1 MADTVSSIDDEQS
14 IRAEEQAVA
23 LAASKL
29 TRPTTRLANDVLL
42 LIATRGTARDL
53 GKAQVVS
60 RGWKDAARR
69 EVGLRTAGRSLNYFT
84 QKPAYLRSIELLDA
98 VVGPKPAG
106 SWRDRWPELQY
117 AKFLRVDESLALL
130 HDRETVLQLFRNNI
144 HVIDAELAKI
154 RESIDWKVQWGW
166 PRTLAE
172 DYTLIMTHFK
182 AALGESVSEASRD
195 FAAAVHLLRDAL
207 TLRAPLEAVAPDA
220 YTDLDGTYGMKTN
233 DGAWAALTPDAA
245 PGVSFVTHAPLEV
258 CSGVTIPPP
267 RHRRDVVP
275 HTGERAPALPLGRG
289 LFRGGG
295 AEHRHRLRAD
305 GFRHRPLPV
314 AGPSGRQASLAR
326 PHRGD
331 AVGAAIRPAAAVARH
346 PGAHR
351 RSRQLD
357 GVRKDAESAAVYG
370 GRRVSRVRDLYC
382 TRPSF
387 LRRRLWTPG
396 SLSSSAR
403 GSRDAS

>member
-1 MADTVSSIDDEQS
+1 MADIENPPIEDEQAS
-14 IRAEEQAVA
+14 GTSGEDLKAFMLREEERAIAS
-23 LAASKL
+23 AAAKL

-53 GKAQVVS
+53 GKAQIVS
-60 RGWKDAARR
+60 RGWQAAARR
-69 EVGLRTAGRSLNYFT
+69 EVTLRTAGRVLNVFAE
-84 QKPAYLRSIELLDA
+84 KPAYLRSIEVLDA

-130 HDRETVLQLFRNNI
+130 HDRETVLQLFRANI

-154 RESIDWKVQWGW
+154 RESIEWKVESGW

-182 AALGESVSEASRD
+182 AALGDSVSEASRD

-245 PGVSFVTHAPLEV
+245 PGVSFATHAPLEA
-258 CSGVTIPPP
+258 SAHP
-267 RHRRDVVP
+267 RCLSD
-275 HTGERAPALPLGRG
+275 A
-289 LFRGGG
+289 
-295 AEHRHRLRAD
+295 
-305 GFRHRPLPV
+305 GF
-314 AGPSGRQASLAR
+314 
-326 PHRGD
+326 
-331 AVGAAIRPAAAVARH
+331 
-346 PGAHR
+346 
-351 RSRQLD
+351 
-357 GVRKDAESAAVYG
+357 SAAVVLNTGIDYAPMDSDIVRFRSRGRAG
-370 GRRVSRVRDLYC
+370 GKHRSLVRTAATPSERQYDLPPLSRVTLERIDEAGSW
-382 TRPSF
+382 TEFGRTPN
-387 LRRRLWTPG
+387 RRLYTVVVEF
-396 SLSSSAR
+396 LA
-403 GSRDAS
+403 

>member
-1 MADTVSSIDDEQS
+1 MADRPNTPVPTLSDIVNPIEDKFSSGASEEDPEAIML
-14 IRAEEQAVA
+14 RAEEQAVA
-23 LAASKL
+23 SAAAKL

-42 LIATRGTARDL
+42 IIATRGTAKDL

-182 AALGESVSEASRD
+182 AALGDSVSEASRD

-245 PGVSFVTHAPLEV
+245 PGVSFVTRAPLEA
-258 CSGVTIPPP
+258 SAHP
-267 RHRRDVVP
+267 RCLSD
-275 HTGERAPALPLGRG
+275 A
-289 LFRGGG
+289 
-295 AEHRHRLRAD
+295 
-305 GFRHRPLPV
+305 GF
-314 AGPSGRQASLAR
+314 
-326 PHRGD
+326 
-331 AVGAAIRPAAAVARH
+331 
-346 PGAHR
+346 
-351 RSRQLD
+351 
-357 GVRKDAESAAVYG
+357 SAAVVLNTGIDYAPMDSDIVRFRSRGRAG
-370 GRRVSRVRDLYC
+370 GKHRSLVRTAATPSERQYDLPPLSRVTLERIDEAGSWSEFG
-382 TRPSF
+382 RMPQ
-387 LRRRLWTPG
+387 RRLYTVVVEF
-396 SLSSSAR
+396 LA
-403 GSRDAS
+403 

>member
-1 MADTVSSIDDEQS
+1 MADRPNTPVPTMADTVSSIDDEQS
-14 IRAEEQAVA
+14 IMLRAEEQAIA
-23 LAASKL
+23 SAAAKL

-53 GKAQVVS
+53 GKAQIVS
-60 RGWKDAARR
+60 RGWQAAARR
-69 EVGLRTAGRSLNYFT
+69 EVTLRTTGRVLNVFAE
-84 QKPAYLRSIELLDA
+84 KPAYLRSIEILDD

-130 HDRETVLQLFRNNI
+130 HDRETVLQLFRANI

-154 RESIDWKVQWGW
+154 RESIEWKVESGW

-182 AALGESVSEASRD
+182 AALGDSVSAASRD

-207 TLRAPLEAVAPDA
+207 TLRAPREAVAPDA

-258 CSGVTIPPP
+258 CSGVTRPP
-267 RHRRDVVP
+267 
-275 HTGERAPALPLGRG
+275 T
-289 LFRGGG
+289 
-295 AEHRHRLRAD
+295 
-305 GFRHRPLPV
+305 
-314 AGPSGRQASLAR
+314 PSTRCFPTQASAHPRCLS
-326 PHRGD
+326 D
-331 AVGAAIRPAAAVARH
+331 AGF
-346 PGAHR
+346 
-351 RSRQLD
+351 
-357 GVRKDAESAAVYG
+357 SAAVVLNTGIDYAPMDSDIVRFRSRGRAG
-370 GRRVSRVRDLYC
+370 GKHRSLVRTAATPSERQYDLPPLSRVTLERIDEAGSWSEFGR
-382 TRPSF
+382 TPN
-387 LRRRLWTPG
+387 RRLYTVVVEF
-396 SLSSSAR
+396 LA
-403 GSRDAS
+403 